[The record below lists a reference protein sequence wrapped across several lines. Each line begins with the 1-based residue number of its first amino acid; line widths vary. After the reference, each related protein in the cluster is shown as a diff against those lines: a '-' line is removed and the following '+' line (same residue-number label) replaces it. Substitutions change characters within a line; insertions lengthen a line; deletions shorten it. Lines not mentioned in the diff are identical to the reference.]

1 MLLDIQKL
9 PTSANS
15 AILLHPKDDVAV
27 ARVNIP
33 AGTTL
38 ELGASRVTASQN
50 IPAGHKIALHDVATG
65 AVVHRYGHAIG
76 RATQPISAG
85 QALPRDCR

>member
-33 AGTTL
+33 AGSRL
-38 ELGASRVTASQN
+38 DLGAARVTAVDN
-50 IPAGHKIALHDVATG
+50 IPAGHKIALHDIATG
-65 AVVHRYGHAIG
+65 AVVHR
-76 RATQPISAG
+76 
-85 QALPRDCR
+85 

>member
-15 AILLHPKDDVAV
+15 AILLHAKDDVAV

-33 AGTTL
+33 AGSRL
-38 ELGASRVTASQN
+38 DLGPARV
-50 IPAGHKIALHDVATG
+50 IAVEKQGARPQVDRLLVVPGEVMVEPGEEQLLDFGVALRTRRG
-65 AVVHRYGHAIG
+65 VER
-76 RATQPISAG
+76 P
-85 QALPRDCR
+85 